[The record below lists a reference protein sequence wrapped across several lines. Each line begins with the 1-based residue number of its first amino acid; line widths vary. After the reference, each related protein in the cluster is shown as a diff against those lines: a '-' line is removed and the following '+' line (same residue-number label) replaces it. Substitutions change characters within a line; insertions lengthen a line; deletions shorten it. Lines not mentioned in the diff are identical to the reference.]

1 VADELKP
8 CPDGHKDVYLW
19 ESKRA
24 HDGAPQWDVVCGGRD
39 CEWALWGFL
48 DRDSVVRQWNARAAA
63 PAAPGPLDRLEAWL
77 RANINDCAQFSF
89 FPGQE
94 NEWECGVGEPFV
106 RWEGGDAYPDLQ
118 GHFANAPTLAAA
130 VDAALK
136 KVQEAQP

>member
-1 VADELKP
+1 MT
-8 CPDGHKDVYLW
+8 DVTVTLTDP
-19 ESKRA
+19 ER
-24 HDGAPQWDVVCGGRD
+24 
-39 CEWALWGFL
+39 WALDAVIVMAIEGRPIPDHW
-48 DRDSVVRQWNARAAA
+48 RDYVNALPAVSAKLRAAQ